1 MATIRTDSARNV
13 THGVDL
19 TPEVHAALLSQ
30 VVAGRAADALPYIE
44 VVAGH
49 AADALI
55 AAYRPWIIAMSTR
68 QTWDRQVADSR
79 AAEALFRFSEALKTY
94 DPSRGAPLGA
104 YALPH
109 ITNSRI
115 NRAGALAAPDVRTT
129 SLDDAR
135 SFGVEQVD
143 AAPMPDEAVEAAA
156 LAEAIA
162 AALGRLSAE
171 DRLLF
176 IQAEGYGTDQLSQG
190 DLGEPLGVN
199 RFVIM
204 RRLQKIRE
212 TLAADL
218 AAWRAA

>member
-115 NRAGALAAPDVRTT
+115 NRAGALALGLSRW
-129 SLDDAR
+129 
-135 SFGVEQVD
+135 
-143 AAPMPDEAVEAAA
+143 MPPPC
-156 LAEAIA
+156 LMK
-162 AALGRLSAE
+162 LLNRQHWPRLSPQ
-171 DRLLF
+171 R
-176 IQAEGYGTDQLSQG
+176 
-190 DLGEPLGVN
+190 
-199 RFVIM
+199 
-204 RRLQKIRE
+204 
-212 TLAADL
+212 
-218 AAWRAA
+218 